1 MQDDPDQVK
10 LPNLERFVQTASS
23 SKHRW
28 RMRAYARIKW
38 LMWRTTVSAA
48 YTIKRTIDIVGSVF
62 GLIILSPLFAV
73 IILWVKKDGG
83 PAFFPQTRVGLH
95 GRQFKMLKFRS
106 MCVDAEAKLKELL
119 KYNEKSEGVTFK
131 MKDDPRITAVGKF
144 IRKSSIDELPQLWNV
159 VKGEMSLV
167 GPRPPTV
174 REVEL
179 YEQEDRRRFAVKPG
193 ITCLWQVGERQGGV
207 WEIGDRNSIDFKEQV
222 ALDVRYIQSQSIWK
236 DLWILIKTIP
246 AIIFGKG
253 V

>member
-1 MQDDPDQVK
+1 MQEDHDQVK
-10 LPNLERFVQTASS
+10 LPNLERFIKTASS
-23 SKHRW
+23 GNRW
-28 RMRAYARIKW
+28 RMQTYARLKW
-38 LMWRTTVSAA
+38 IMWRMTVGTAF
-48 YTIKRTIDIVGSVF
+48 TIKRVIDILGSVF
-62 GLIILSPLFAV
+62 GLIVLSPLFTV
-73 IILWVKKDGG
+73 IILLVKKDGG

-95 GRQFKMLKFRS
+95 GRKFKMLKFRS

-119 KYNEKSEGVTFK
+119 KFNEKSERVTFK
-131 MKDDPRITAVGKF
+131 MKDDPRITPVGKF

-159 VKGEMSLV
+159 LKGEMSLV

-193 ITCLWQVGERQGGV
+193 ITCLWQVGERKGGL
-207 WEIGDRNSIDFKEQV
+207 WEIGDRNTIDFKEQV
-222 ALDVRYIQSQSIWK
+222 ALDVRYIQSQNIWK